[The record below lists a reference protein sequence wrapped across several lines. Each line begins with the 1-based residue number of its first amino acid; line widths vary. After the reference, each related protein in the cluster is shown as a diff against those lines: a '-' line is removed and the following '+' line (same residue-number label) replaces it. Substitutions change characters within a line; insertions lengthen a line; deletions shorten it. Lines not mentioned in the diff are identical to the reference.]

1 MRVGLVPRSL
11 YPPPTAPGISPFLWY
26 NLSIMST
33 YSTLSYGANP
43 IAIKWNV
50 VRGDTATLEVD
61 FLENNETT
69 AYDTSD
75 WTYKATA
82 YDINGDVLDELIT
95 TATSGSVTITA
106 PASQTLNW
114 GGSYKNIVAELPF
127 DLQVVIEAGSGAG
140 EDTVWTP
147 IVGTIVVIG
156 DVSPGGSL

>member
-1 MRVGLVPRSL
+1 M
-11 YPPPTAPGISPFLWY
+11 Y
-26 NLSIMST
+26 NSST
-33 YSTLSYGANP
+33 FNYGAKP
-43 IAIKWNV
+43 IPVKWTV

-61 FLENNETT
+61 FLQSNETT
-69 AYDTSD
+69 AYNTSD

-82 YDINGDVLDELIT
+82 YDVNGDVLDELIT
-95 TATSGSVTITA
+95 TATSGSVTIKA

-114 GGSYKNIVAELPF
+114 GTSYKNIVAELPF
-127 DLQVVIEAGSGAG
+127 DLQVIIEAGSGAG

>member
-1 MRVGLVPRSL
+1 M
-11 YPPPTAPGISPFLWY
+11 Y
-26 NLSIMST
+26 NS
-33 YSTLSYGANP
+33 STLNYGAKP
-43 IAIKWNV
+43 IPVKWTV

-61 FLENNETT
+61 FLQSNETT
-69 AYDTSD
+69 AYNTSD

-82 YDINGDVLDELIT
+82 YDVNGDVLDELIT

-127 DLQVVIEAGSGAG
+127 DLQVIIEAGSGAG

>member
-1 MRVGLVPRSL
+1 M
-11 YPPPTAPGISPFLWY
+11 Y
-26 NLSIMST
+26 NSST
-33 YSTLSYGANP
+33 FNYGAKP
-43 IAIKWNV
+43 IPVKWTV

-61 FLENNETT
+61 FLQSNETA
-69 AYDTSD
+69 AYNTSG
-75 WTYKATA
+75 WTYNATA
-82 YDINGDVLDELIT
+82 YDVNGDVLDELIT

-127 DLQVVIEAGSGAG
+127 DLQVIIEAGSGAG

>member
-1 MRVGLVPRSL
+1 MVL
-11 YPPPTAPGISPFLWY
+11 YPPPTAPGVSPFLWY
-26 NLSIMST
+26 NLIIMCNST
-33 YSTLSYGANP
+33 TQKYGANP
-43 IAIKWNV
+43 IPIKWNV

-61 FLENNETT
+61 FLQNDETT
-69 AYDTSD
+69 AFNTSD

-82 YDINGDVLDELIT
+82 YDVNGDVLDELIT
-95 TATSGSVTITA
+95 EATAGSVTITA

-114 GGSYKNIVAELPF
+114 GNDYKTVVAELPF
-127 DLQVVIEAGSGAG
+127 DLQIIIEAGSGAG

>member
-1 MRVGLVPRSL
+1 M
-11 YPPPTAPGISPFLWY
+11 Y
-26 NLSIMST
+26 NSST
-33 YSTLSYGANP
+33 YKHGANP
-43 IAIKWNV
+43 ISIKWNM
-50 VRGDTATLEVD
+50 VRGDTATLEID
-61 FLENNETT
+61 FLENNETS
-69 AYDTSD
+69 AYDTSG

-82 YDINGDVLDELIT
+82 YDIYGDVLDELIT
-95 TATSGSVTITA
+95 TPTAGSVTITA